1 MKLFWTTAALATALV
16 SGMAM
21 ADDAT
26 IPWADN
32 SGGTQSTH
40 IAAMGEN
47 LNAQHQQVTQTGEGE
62 WAKNSGSIQADEAV
76 LNSGKPPVKGDPGLA
91 EHGPRE
97 NRGPPGHEGINRS
110 MPGGATLT
118 GPTLLKVPQAAR
130 AQRRQTY

>member
-1 MKLFWTTAALATALV
+1 MVKLFWTTAALAMALV

-76 LNSGKPPVKGDPGLA
+76 LNSGKPPVKGDPGL
-91 EHGPRE
+91 
-97 NRGPPGHEGINRS
+97 
-110 MPGGATLT
+110 MPHQG
-118 GPTLLKVPQAAR
+118 
-130 AQRRQTY
+130 